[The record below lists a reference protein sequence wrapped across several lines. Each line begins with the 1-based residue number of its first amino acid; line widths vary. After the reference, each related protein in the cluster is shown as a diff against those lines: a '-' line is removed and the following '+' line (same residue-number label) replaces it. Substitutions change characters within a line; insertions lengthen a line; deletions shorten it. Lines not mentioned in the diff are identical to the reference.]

1 MTFFHRSSPET
12 SNWPAQL
19 LTVILVILAYILVG
33 QLPLLLHMSSLGLLS
48 ADAEFDTHSLA
59 VAIGFNTFL
68 IYLIL
73 PFVFAFITLLLC
85 VRFLLKKPVL
95 SIFTTRKKLDF
106 KRFFVGFGTWGI
118 VLTLFLIVGIYSSN
132 QLSWNFKP
140 ELFFPL
146 LLIALVLIPI
156 QTTCEEVLFRGYLF
170 QLIGARF
177 RKGFI
182 PVLFTGILF
191 GLVHGA
197 NPEVAKIG
205 NVLLLFYISTGL
217 FMGIIALMDDGLEL
231 SMGYHAANN
240 LFAALIVTNDWQA
253 FTTDAL
259 FIDHSAPAFGFDS
272 WLTILVLQ
280 PLLLL
285 LFAKIYKWKNWKNR
299 LFSEEKSLSNR
310 IG

>member
-1 MTFFHRSSPET
+1 MTFFHRSYPET
-12 SNWPAQL
+12 PNWSAKL
-19 LTVILVILAYILVG
+19 LTIVLVVIAYILIG
-33 QLPLLLHMSSLGLLS
+33 QLPLLLHMGSLGLFNPE
-48 ADAEFDTHSLA
+48 AEFDTHSLA
-59 VAIGFNTFL
+59 TAIGFNTFL
-68 IYLIL
+68 VYLIL

-95 SIFTTRKKLDF
+95 SIFTTRSKLDF
-106 KRFFVGFGTWGI
+106 KRVFVGFGIWGI
-118 VLTLFLIVGIYSSN
+118 VLAVFMLIGIYSSD
-132 QLSWNFKP
+132 QLSWNFKA
-140 ELFFPL
+140 ETFFPL
-146 LLIALVLIPI
+146 LIIALVLIPI

-177 RKGFI
+177 KKGIF

-205 NVLLLFYISTGL
+205 NILLLYYISTGL
-217 FMGIIALMDDGLEL
+217 FLGMISLMDDGLEL

-240 LFAALIVTNDWQA
+240 IFAALIVTNDWQA

-259 FIDHSAPAFGFDS
+259 YIDHSAPAFGMDS

-285 LFAKIYKWKNWKNR
+285 IFAKIYKWKNWKMR
-299 LFSEEKSLSNR
+299 LLSESQTESIEEL
-310 IG
+310 

>member
-12 SNWPAQL
+12 SNWLAQL
-19 LTVILVILAYILVG
+19 LTVILVVLAYILIG
-33 QLPLLLHMSSLGLLS
+33 QIPLLLHMGSLGLLNPE
-48 ADAEFDTHSLA
+48 AEFDTHSLA

-68 IYLIL
+68 VYLIL
-73 PFVFAFITLLLC
+73 PFVFAFITLLVC
-85 VRFLLKKPVL
+85 VRYILKKPVL

-106 KRFFVGFGTWGI
+106 KRFFVGFLVWGV
-118 VLTLFLIVGIYSSN
+118 VLAVFLVVGIYSSN
-132 QLSWNFKP
+132 QLSWNFNP
-140 ELFFPL
+140 ETFFPL
-146 LLIALVLIPI
+146 MLITLVLIPI
-156 QTTCEEVLFRGYLF
+156 QTTCEEVFFRGYLF

-177 RKGFI
+177 KKGFI

-205 NVLLLFYISTGL
+205 NILLLYYISTGL
-217 FMGIIALMDDGLEL
+217 FMGLIALMDDGLEL

-240 LFAALIVTNDWQA
+240 IFAALIITNDWQA

-259 FIDHSAPAFGFDS
+259 FIDHSAPAFGIDS
-272 WLTILVLQ
+272 WMTILLLQ

-285 LFAKIYKWKNWKNR
+285 LFAKIYKWKNWKKR
-299 LFSEEKSLSNR
+299 LLSEESGDSNH
-310 IG
+310 IA